1 MNRTIIRN
9 GFVVSQDAQIGNVDN
24 LDVLIEADKIIAIDH
39 QIEVTDAETIDATG
53 CIVMPGFIDAHRHIW
68 QGAMRGV
75 CADWS
80 IMDYV
85 RGIRMN
91 AARFYEAEDMYAAQ
105 LQGALEAVDAGV
117 TTVTDY
123 CHNILTPEH
132 AQESIR
138 GLSESG
144 LRAIWNYGFNFP
156 PMADPFFKTFDER
169 VSFLRKLAIQH
180 FSSKDQLLTLGVAPE
195 EMMFVGSAE
204 RLDAQLAA
212 AREVT
217 ARIFWHCNGTSEP
230 PPREVDMLHNRG
242 TLGDDMLLVHMY
254 GTQDDEWQMLA
265 DAGAS
270 VAFTP
275 ETELQMG
282 MMWPAN
288 HKARK
293 FGVNQ
298 SYGTD
303 IVSNNSADMF
313 TALRLGLQAMRGHLI
328 DQEGAPLFGVPFTCE
343 EALNWGLMGAA
354 QALGM
359 QDVIGSLSPGKQADI
374 VLIDGNSLTMSG
386 WDRSNVASAIL
397 LHAQARDVDS
407 VWIAGKAAKRNGK
420 LVANTERP
428 SSLLK
433 AATDRV
439 RSKVEAVGGFLI
451 SPEELTMRLNAVAES
466 ESGDYKFEEIS

>member
-1 MNRTIIRN
+1 MSRIIIRN
-9 GFVVSQDAQIGNVDN
+9 GFVASQDKTIGNADN
-24 LDVLIEADKIIAIDH
+24 LDVLIEGDKIAAIDQ
-39 QIEVTDAETIDATG
+39 QIEVTDAEVIDATG
-53 CIVMPGFIDAHRHIW
+53 CILMPGFIDAHRHIW

-91 AARFYEAEDMYAAQ
+91 AARFFEPDDMYAAQ

-138 GLSESG
+138 GLSESE
-144 LRAIWNYGFNFP
+144 LRAVWNFGFNFP
-156 PMADPFFKTFDER
+156 PMTNPYFKSLDER
-169 VSFLRKLAIQH
+169 VNFLSELAAQH

-195 EMMFVGSAE
+195 EMIFVGSAD
-204 RLDAQLAA
+204 RLDKQLAV

-217 ARIFWHCNGTSEP
+217 ARIFWHCNGTFEP
-230 PPREVDMLHNRG
+230 PPREVAILRDRG
-242 TLGDDMLLVHMY
+242 VLGSDMLLVHMY

-270 VAFTP
+270 VVFTP

-282 MMWPAN
+282 MMWPSN
-288 HKARK
+288 HKARE

-298 SYGTD
+298 AYGTD

-313 TALRLGLQAMRGHLI
+313 TSLRLGLQAMRGHLI
-328 DQEGAPLFGVPFTCE
+328 DREGAPLFGVPFSCE

-354 QALGM
+354 EALGM
-359 QDVIGSLSPGKQADI
+359 KDMIGSLSPGKQADI
-374 VLIDGNSLTMSG
+374 VMIDGNSLTMSG

-407 VWIAGKAAKRNGK
+407 VWIAGKTVKREGK
-420 LVANTERP
+420 LLVDTQRP
-428 SSLLK
+428 SRLLQ
-433 AATDRV
+433 AASDRI
-439 RSKVEAVGGFLI
+439 RSKVEAAGGFLI
-451 SPEELTMRLNAVAES
+451 SPEELQKRMSVVAES
-466 ESGDYKFEEIS
+466 ENGEYTF